1 MEKDKPLEINIPQG
15 VATPSTDTTPVQTNI
30 TTGTGPD
37 VKSKG
42 ELPPEVQIA
51 ISDAIVKVK
60 DSLTANF
67 VTILAIFASFITFLG
82 IEIQILRNICDYWR
96 LIGFSLFILTAVLVF
111 VFAIYIFVDHV
122 NSKGWQKILG
132 MCFFVA
138 VLLCGTFYAFS
149 MAEDEYICKLTQ
161 LNDKFEEL
169 GTQYSKN
176 NDKALREIRDRVD
189 VIDLKLKSS
198 NALVK

>member
-1 MEKDKPLEINIPQG
+1 MEKDKILETEVSKI
-15 VATPSTDTTPVQTNI
+15 VDSPSTSAESVKLNI
-30 TTGTGPD
+30 STEVSPD

-96 LIGFSLFILTAVLVF
+96 LIGFSLFILTAVLIF

-122 NSKGWQKILG
+122 NSKGWQKISG
-132 MCFFVA
+132 MCFLTC
-138 VLLCGTFYAFS
+138 LLLGGTFYAFS
-149 MAEDEYICKLTQ
+149 MAGDEYICKLTQ

-169 GTQYSKN
+169 SSQYSKN
-176 NDKALREIRDRVD
+176 NNEVIKNMKDKIEEIDSK
-189 VIDLKLKSS
+189 IKLTK
-198 NALVK
+198 